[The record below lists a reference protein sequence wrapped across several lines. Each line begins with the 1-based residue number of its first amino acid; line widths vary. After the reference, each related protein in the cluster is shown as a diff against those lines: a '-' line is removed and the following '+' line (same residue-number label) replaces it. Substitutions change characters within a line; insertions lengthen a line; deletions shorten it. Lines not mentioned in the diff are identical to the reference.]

1 MVIIQSG
8 TDEQLTDEGIG
19 YVPTGIEAFDFFAES
34 SLRFPVRVE
43 TTKMVKEHFFE
54 TQIPKCKQIRK
65 EKTQNSSGR

>member
-19 YVPTGIEAFDFFAES
+19 YVPTGIELSTS
-34 SLRFPVRVE
+34 SPKALSGFPVRVE

-54 TQIPKCKQIRK
+54 TQIPKCKQIWK